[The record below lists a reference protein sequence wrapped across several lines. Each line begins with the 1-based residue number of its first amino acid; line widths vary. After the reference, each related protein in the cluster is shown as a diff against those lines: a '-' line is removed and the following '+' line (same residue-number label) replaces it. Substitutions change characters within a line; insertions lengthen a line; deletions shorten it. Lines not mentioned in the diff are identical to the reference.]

1 MGYIAFLRSVGGRRA
16 SSKDLGEPRFN
27 GVVGCVLEYMSA
39 QLANQIGEK
48 RAIGRSVV
56 VETGERLAA
65 CDRFLISDVTTELN
79 DICGP

>member
-16 SSKDLGEPRFN
+16 SSKNLGEPRFN

-48 RAIGRSVV
+48 RARTKPLARRTLRVSSTDRSMAS
-56 VETGERLAA
+56 G
-65 CDRFLISDVTTELN
+65 
-79 DICGP
+79 